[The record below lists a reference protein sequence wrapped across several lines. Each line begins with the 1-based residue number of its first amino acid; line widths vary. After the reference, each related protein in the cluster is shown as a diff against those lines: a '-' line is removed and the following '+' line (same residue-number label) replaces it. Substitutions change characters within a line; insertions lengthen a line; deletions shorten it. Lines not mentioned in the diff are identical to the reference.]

1 MKVLLMADPAA
12 QTVEGISIVIE
23 DETGKVTTDPVT
35 GTVSTPQSDG
45 GVVVQLDAH
54 RPRKDGEDDGNKFY
68 RNLADDIQPNDLS
81 LIANELHDQISADDR
96 SRGNHL
102 EIRARGLGLLGL
114 ELKEPRATV
123 GDTSAAVEGQSTVT
137 NPLLLEAC
145 LKGWANAQAELLPS
159 DGPVKVANKDDKAIE
174 AEDNLADA
182 FERDI
187 NHYLT
192 KTATEY
198 YPDTSHMLLWG
209 TYFGGSGFKK
219 IYRCPMKRRPVSES
233 VDEKDLI
240 VSDTTKDLRSCAR
253 ITHQIPMRPSVM
265 KRMELS
271 GFYRRGPVTTPSPPS
286 PNAVDAK
293 IAGIQGTDPTP
304 QQARPE
310 DQPYTIWE
318 SQCELN
324 LPEYAP
330 GKFKNEGIPLPY
342 LVTMDKESRE
352 IKAIRRDWK
361 EDDDD
366 CQRRRMYV
374 KYPYV
379 PGPGFYGTGLLNILG
394 NASSALT
401 AAWRLALDSAM
412 FATFPSFLVAKLG
425 GRQNTSDFRVGPGT
439 GVPIETNNQPIANII
454 SPMPYKDVGP
464 GMLALIDKVQQQT
477 AALSAAGDIPTAEG
491 VANVPVGTMLAQ
503 IEQATKVESAA
514 HKGMHQAQAEEI
526 ELIVDLFREN
536 PEDFWKS
543 NKVCPKDYWTEEK
556 FIQALN
562 NCNLEPASD
571 PNTPSHIHRVAKG
584 VALSQLI
591 AVPAFTPIMDARGT
605 LNTILGVIR
614 QDPTNIV
621 LPPQG
626 PAPPAPD
633 PQMIVAQAKV
643 TQANTAQVKAQTD
656 AQTSAAELDIKRQQ
670 LVADQNIA
678 SVDLAKELVIH
689 KDDAVHD
696 AKVAS
701 QQHGLGVAQH
711 GLASQQA
718 VHDANMDVAQ
728 HALDVHQ
735 VLNPPQKTDSGTE

>member
-1 MKVLLMADPAA
+1 
-12 QTVEGISIVIE
+12 
-23 DETGKVTTDPVT
+23 VTID
-35 GTVSTPQSDG
+35 
-45 GVVVQLDAH
+45 
-54 RPRKDGEDDGNKFY
+54 KD
-68 RNLADDIQPNDLS
+68 
-81 LIANELHDQISADDR
+81 
-96 SRGNHL
+96 
-102 EIRARGLGLLGL
+102 
-114 ELKEPRATV
+114 
-123 GDTSAAVEGQSTVT
+123 
-137 NPLLLEAC
+137 
-145 LKGWANAQAELLPS
+145 
-159 DGPVKVANKDDKAIE
+159 
-174 AEDNLADA
+174 
-182 FERDI
+182 
-187 NHYLT
+187 
-192 KTATEY
+192 
-198 YPDTSHMLLWG
+198 
-209 TYFGGSGFKK
+209 
-219 IYRCPMKRRPVSES
+219 
-233 VDEKDLI
+233 
-240 VSDTTKDLRSCAR
+240 
-253 ITHQIPMRPSVM
+253 
-265 KRMELS
+265 
-271 GFYRRGPVTTPSPPS
+271 
-286 PNAVDAK
+286 
-293 IAGIQGTDPTP
+293 
-304 QQARPE
+304 
-310 DQPYTIWE
+310 
-318 SQCELN
+318 
-324 LPEYAP
+324 
-330 GKFKNEGIPLPY
+330 
-342 LVTMDKESRE
+342 SRE

-366 CQRRRMYV
+366 CQRKRMYV

-412 FATFPSFLVAKLG
+412 FATFPSFLIAKLG

-439 GVPIETNNQPIANII
+439 GVPIDTNGQAIGNII

-477 AALSAAGDIPTAEG
+477 QALSAAGDIPTAEG

-526 ELIVDLFREN
+526 ELIVDLFREK

-543 NKVCPKDYWTEEK
+543 NKVCPKGYWDEQK
-556 FIQALN
+556 FLQALN

-621 LPPQG
+621 LPQQA

-633 PQMIVAQAKV
+633 PNMIAANAKMISAQAS
-643 TQANTAQVKAQTD
+643 QAKAVSGAQND
-656 AQTSAAELDIKRQQ
+656 AAELDIKRQQ
-670 LVADQNIA
+670 LAAEQNIA
-678 SVDLAKELVIH
+678 TVDLAKEMVIH
-689 KDDAVHD
+689 KDDAAHD
-696 AKVAS
+696 AKVAA
-701 QQHGLGVAQH
+701 QHHGLGVAQH

-735 VLNPPQKTDSGTE
+735 VLNPPAPTGSGNS

>member
-1 MKVLLMADPAA
+1 
-12 QTVEGISIVIE
+12 
-23 DETGKVTTDPVT
+23 
-35 GTVSTPQSDG
+35 
-45 GVVVQLDAH
+45 
-54 RPRKDGEDDGNKFY
+54 
-68 RNLADDIQPNDLS
+68 
-81 LIANELHDQISADDR
+81 
-96 SRGNHL
+96 
-102 EIRARGLGLLGL
+102 
-114 ELKEPRATV
+114 
-123 GDTSAAVEGQSTVT
+123 
-137 NPLLLEAC
+137 LLEAC

-159 DGPVKVANKDDKAIE
+159 DGPVKVANKDDQSIQS
-174 AEDNLADA
+174 EDNLADA
-182 FERDI
+182 FERDL
-187 NHYLT
+187 NHYFI

-219 IYRCPMKRRPVSES
+219 VYRCPVSES

-253 ITHQIPMRPSVM
+253 ITHQILMRPSVM
-265 KRMELS
+265 KRMELL
-271 GFYRRGPVTTPSPPS
+271 GAYRRGPTTTPAPPQV
-286 PNAVDAK
+286 NAVDAK
-293 IAGIQGTDPTP
+293 IAGIQGTDPSP
-304 QQARPE
+304 QKARPE
-310 DQPYTIWE
+310 DEPYTIWE
-318 SQCELN
+318 SQCELD
-324 LPEYAP
+324 LPEFAP
-330 GKFKNEGIPLPY
+330 GKFKGEGIALPF

-361 EDDDD
+361 EDDED
-366 CQRRRMYV
+366 CQRKRMWV

-412 FATFPSFLVAKLG
+412 FATFPSFLIAKLG

-439 GVPIETNNQPIANII
+439 GVPVETNNQPIGNII

-477 AALSAAGDIPTAEG
+477 QALSAAGDIPTAEG

-536 PEDFWKS
+536 PEDFWKA
-543 NKVCPKDYWTEEK
+543 NKICPKDYWNEQK
-556 FIQALN
+556 FLTALE

-621 LPPQG
+621 LPEQPV
-626 PAPPAPD
+626 PANPPPD
-633 PQMIVAQAKV
+633 PNMIAANAKLISAQAAQTK
-643 TQANTAQVKAQTD
+643 AQVAAQSATQD
-656 AQTSAAELDIKRQQ
+656 AGLEAAKIQASQ
-670 LVADQNIA
+670 NVAT
-678 SVDLAKELVIH
+678 VDLAKEMVIH
-689 KDDAVHD
+689 KDDSAAA
-696 AKVAS
+696 AKTAA
-701 QQHGLGVAQH
+701 QQHSLATAQH
-711 GLASQQA
+711 GLATQQA

-728 HALDVHQ
+728 HALNVHQ
-735 VLNPPQKTDSGTE
+735 VLNPPVPTDSGSE

>member
-1 MKVLLMADPAA
+1 MPEV
-12 QTVEGISIVIE
+12 
-23 DETGKVTTDPVT
+23 
-35 GTVSTPQSDG
+35 
-45 GVVVQLDAH
+45 
-54 RPRKDGEDDGNKFY
+54 
-68 RNLADDIQPNDLS
+68 
-81 LIANELHDQISADDR
+81 
-96 SRGNHL
+96 
-102 EIRARGLGLLGL
+102 LGLLGL

-174 AEDNLADA
+174 SEDDLADA

-265 KRMELS
+265 KRMELI
-271 GFYRRGPVTTPSPPS
+271 GAYRKGPATTPSAPS

-304 QQARPE
+304 QQSRPE

-318 SQCELN
+318 SQCELD

-330 GKFKNEGIPLPY
+330 GKFRGEGIPLPF

-361 EDDDD
+361 EEDDD
-366 CQRRRMYV
+366 CQRKRMYV
-374 KYPYV
+374 KYPYI

-401 AAWRLALDSAM
+401 AAWRLMLDAAM
-412 FATFPSFLVAKLG
+412 FATFPSFLIAKLG
-425 GRQNTSDFRVGPGT
+425 GRQNTSDFRVGAGT
-439 GVPIETNNQPIANII
+439 GVPIETNNQPLANIVM
-454 SPMPYKDVGP
+454 PMPYKDVGP
-464 GMLALIDKVQQQT
+464 GMLSLIDKVQAQT
-477 AALSAAGDIPTAEG
+477 QSLSAAGDIPTAEG

-543 NKVCPKDYWTEEK
+543 NKVCPKDYWTIQK
-556 FIQALN
+556 FEQALA

-605 LNTILGVIR
+605 LNTILDVIR

-633 PQMIVAQAKV
+633 PNMIAANAKMISAQASQSKAV
-643 TQANTAQVKAQTD
+643 SGAQND
-656 AQTSAAELDIKRQQ
+656 AAELDIKRQQ
-670 LVADQNIA
+670 LAAEQNIA

-689 KDDAVHD
+689 KDDNARADQAQAHD
-696 AKVAS
+696 QQQAA
-701 QQHGLGVAQH
+701 QQHGLATQQHGLAVAQH

-718 VHDANMDVAQ
+718 VHDANMAVAQ

-735 VLNPPQKTDSGTE
+735 VLNPPQPKDSGSGQ

>member
-1 MKVLLMADPAA
+1 MADP
-12 QTVEGISIVIE
+12 QSVEGIQIVIDDE
-23 DETGKVTTDPVT
+23 DGKVTTDPVT
-35 GTVSTPQSDG
+35 GTVATQQPDG

-54 RPRKDGEDDGNKFY
+54 RPKKDGDDSGDKFY
-68 RNLADDIQPNDLS
+68 DNLADDIGASRLS
-81 LIANELHDQISADDR
+81 LIANDLHDQIAADDR

-265 KRMELS
+265 KRMELA
-271 GFYRRGPVTTPSPPS
+271 GFYRKGPATTPAPPQV
-286 PNAVDAK
+286 NAVDAK

-304 QQARPE
+304 QQSRPE

-318 SQCELN
+318 SQCELDI
-324 LPEYAP
+324 PEYAT
-330 GKFKNEGIPLPY
+330 GKFKGEGIPLPY

-361 EDDDD
+361 ENDDD

-412 FATFPSFLVAKLG
+412 FATFPSFLIAKLG

-491 VANVPVGTMLAQ
+491 VVNVPVGTMLAQ

-543 NKVCPKDYWTEEK
+543 NKICPKDYWNEQK
-556 FIQALN
+556 FEQALA

-591 AVPAFTPIMDARGT
+591 AIPQFSAIMDARGT
-605 LNTILGVIR
+605 LNTILDVIR

-621 LPPQG
+621 AAPQA
-626 PAPPAPD
+626 PAPAPPD
-633 PQMIVAQAKV
+633 PQMIAAQAKL
-643 TQANTAQVKAQTD
+643 TQAQTGQQKAATD

-670 LVADQNIA
+670 LAAEQNIA

-689 KDDAVHD
+689 KDDNARANQAQAHD
-696 AKVAS
+696 QQQAA
-701 QQHGLGVAQH
+701 QQHGLATAQH

-735 VLNPPQKTDSGTE
+735 VLNPPQTKDSGS

>member
-1 MKVLLMADPAA
+1 MAADP
-12 QTVEGISIVIE
+12 QPVEGIQIVIDDE
-23 DETGKVTTDPVT
+23 DGKVTTDPVT
-35 GTVSTPQSDG
+35 GTVATEQPDG

-54 RPRKDGEDDGNKFY
+54 RQKKDGDDTGDKFY
-68 RNLADDIQPNDLS
+68 DNLAGDIGASDLS
-81 LIANELHDQISADDR
+81 LIANELHDQIAADDR

-114 ELKEPRATV
+114 ELKEPRANV
-123 GDTSAAVEGQSTVT
+123 GDTSAAVEGMSTVT

-159 DGPVKVANKDDKAIE
+159 DGPAKVANKDDQSIQS
-174 AEDNLADA
+174 EDNLADA
-182 FERDI
+182 FERDL
-187 NHYLT
+187 NHYFT

-265 KRMELS
+265 QRMKLL
-271 GFYRRGPVTTPSPPS
+271 GAYRDISAGTPPP
-286 PNAVDAK
+286 PQVNAVDAK

-304 QQARPE
+304 QKSRPE

-318 SQCELN
+318 SQCEID

-330 GKFKNEGIPLPY
+330 GQFKNKGIPLPY
-342 LVTMDKESRE
+342 LVTMDKESKE
-352 IKAIRRDWK
+352 ILAIRRDWK
-361 EDDDD
+361 EDDDQ
-366 CQRRRMYV
+366 CERRRMYV

-412 FATFPSFLVAKLG
+412 FATFPSFIIAKLG
-425 GRQNTSDFRVGPGT
+425 GRQNTSDFRVGAGT
-439 GVPIETNNQPIANII
+439 GVPIETNNQPISNII
-454 SPMPYKDVGP
+454 APMPYTDVGP

-526 ELIVDLFREN
+526 ELIVELFREN
-536 PEDFWKS
+536 PEDFWKA
-543 NKVCPKDYWTEEK
+543 NKVCPKDYWNEQK
-556 FIQALN
+556 FMLALE

-621 LPPQG
+621 LPQQA

-633 PQMIVAQAKV
+633 PNMIAANAKMISAQASQSKAV
-643 TQANTAQVKAQTD
+643 SGAQND
-656 AQTSAAELDIKRQQ
+656 AAELDIKRQQ
-670 LVADQNIA
+670 LAAEQNIA

-689 KDDAVHD
+689 KDDNAAA
-696 AKVAS
+696 AKTAAQS
-701 QQHGLGVAQH
+701 HGLATAQH
-711 GLASQQA
+711 GLATQQA

-728 HALDVHQ
+728 HALNVHQ
-735 VLNPPQKTDSGTE
+735 VLNPPVPTDSGNE

>member
-1 MKVLLMADPAA
+1 MADA
-12 QTVEGISIVIE
+12 QPVSGISVVIDDE
-23 DETGKVTTDPVT
+23 DGTVTTDPVT
-35 GTVSTPQSDG
+35 GTVSTAQPDG
-45 GVVVQLDAH
+45 GVVVQLDAR
-54 RPRKDGEDDGNKFY
+54 RPKPDGQGDEFY
-68 RNLADDIQPNDLS
+68 DNLADSIDKMELAR
-81 LIANELHDQISADDR
+81 IANELHDQIAADDR

-159 DGPVKVANKDDKAIE
+159 DGPVKVANKDDASIQG
-174 AEDNLADA
+174 EDNLADA

-209 TYFGGSGFKK
+209 VYFGGSGFKK

-265 KRMELS
+265 KRMKLI
-271 GFYRRGPVTTPSPPS
+271 GAYRDVAEGAPP
-286 PNAVDAK
+286 PPQVNAVDAK
-293 IAGIQGTDPTP
+293 IAAMQGTDPTP
-304 QQARPE
+304 QKSRPE

-318 SQCELN
+318 SQCEID
-324 LPEYAP
+324 LPEFAP
-330 GKFKNEGIPLPY
+330 GQFRGKGIPLPY
-342 LVTMDKESRE
+342 LVTMDKDAKD
-352 IKAIRRDWK
+352 ILAIRRDWK
-361 EDDDD
+361 EDDDQ
-366 CQRRRMYV
+366 CERRRMYV

-401 AAWRLALDSAM
+401 AAWRIMLDASF
-412 FATFPSFLVAKLG
+412 FATFPSFLLAKLG

-439 GVPIETNNQPIANII
+439 GIPVETNNQPIGNIVM
-454 SPMPYKDVGP
+454 PMPYKDVGP

-477 AALSAAGDIPTAEG
+477 QALSAAGDVPTAEG
-491 VANVPVGTMLAQ
+491 VQNVPVGTMLAQ

-526 ELIVDLFREN
+526 ELLVDLFRDN

-543 NKVCPKDYWTEEK
+543 NKICPKGFWDEQK
-556 FIQALN
+556 FMTALN

-605 LNTILGVIR
+605 LNTILDVIR

-621 LPPQG
+621 LPPQAPG
-626 PAPPAPD
+626 PPPPD
-633 PQMIVAQAKV
+633 PNMIAAQAKA
-643 TQANTAQVKAQTD
+643 TSAQAAVMNAQTKAATAMQD
-656 AQTSAAELDIKRQQ
+656 SGIKAAELQAEQ
-670 LVADQNIA
+670 NVATVN
-678 SVDLAKELVIH
+678 LAKEMVIH
-689 KDDAVHD
+689 QADATH
-696 AKVAS
+696 
-701 QQHGLGVAQH
+701 AQKTAAQSH
-711 GLASQQA
+711 GLASAQA

-735 VLNPPQKTDSGTE
+735 VLNPPQPTDSGS

>member
-1 MKVLLMADPAA
+1 MAVDPAA
-12 QTVEGISIVIE
+12 QPVEGISIVIDDE
-23 DETGKVTTDPVT
+23 DGKVTTDPVT
-35 GTVSTPQSDG
+35 GTVSTPQPDG

-54 RPRKDGEDDGNKFY
+54 RPKKDGDDTGDKFY
-68 RNLADDIQPNDLS
+68 DNLADAIGSSRLG

-159 DGPVKVANKDDKAIE
+159 DGPVKVANKDDKSIQ
-174 AEDNLADA
+174 AEDDLADA
-182 FERDI
+182 LERDI

-219 IYRCPMKRRPVSES
+219 IYRCPLKRRPVSES

-253 ITHQIPMRPSVM
+253 ITHRIPMRPSVM
-265 KRMELS
+265 KRMELI
-271 GFYRRGPVTTPSPPS
+271 GAYRKGAATTPSPPS

-318 SQCELN
+318 SQCELD
-324 LPEYAP
+324 LAEYAP
-330 GKFKNEGIPLPY
+330 GNFKNEGIPLPY
-342 LVTMDKESRE
+342 LVTMDKDSRE
-352 IKAIRRDWK
+352 IKAVRRDWK
-361 EDDDD
+361 EDDED
-366 CQRRRMYV
+366 CQRKRMYV

-401 AAWRLALDSAM
+401 AAWRLMLDAAM
-412 FATFPSFLVAKLG
+412 FATFPSFLIAKLG
-425 GRQNTSDFRVGPGT
+425 GRQNTSDFRVGAGT
-439 GVPIETNNQPIANII
+439 GVPIETNNQPLSNIVM
-454 SPMPYKDVGP
+454 PMPYKDVGP
-464 GMLALIDKVQQQT
+464 GMLALIDKVQSQT
-477 AALSAAGDIPTAEG
+477 QALSAAGDIPTAEG

-536 PEDFWKS
+536 PQDFWKS
-543 NKVCPKDYWTEEK
+543 NKICPKDYWNEQK
-556 FIQALN
+556 FELALQ

-605 LNTILGVIR
+605 LNTILDVIR

-621 LPPQG
+621 LPPQA

-633 PQMIVAQAKV
+633 PNMIAANAKLISAQASQSKAV
-643 TQANTAQVKAQTD
+643 SGAQND
-656 AQTSAAELDIKRQQ
+656 AAELDIKRQQ
-670 LVADQNIA
+670 LAAEQNIA
-678 SVDLAKELVIH
+678 SVDLAKEMVIH
-689 KDDAVHD
+689 KDDNAQ
-696 AKVAS
+696 A
-701 QQHGLGVAQH
+701 QQAQAHQQGLATAQH

-735 VLNPPQKTDSGTE
+735 VLNPPQPKPDSGTP

>member
-1 MKVLLMADPAA
+1 M
-12 QTVEGISIVIE
+12 
-23 DETGKVTTDPVT
+23 
-35 GTVSTPQSDG
+35 
-45 GVVVQLDAH
+45 
-54 RPRKDGEDDGNKFY
+54 
-68 RNLADDIQPNDLS
+68 
-81 LIANELHDQISADDR
+81 
-96 SRGNHL
+96 
-102 EIRARGLGLLGL
+102 GLLGL

-159 DGPVKVANKDDKAIE
+159 DGPVKVANKDDKAVQ

-182 FERDI
+182 YERDI

-253 ITHQIPMRPSVM
+253 ITHQIPMRPSVL

-271 GFYRRGPVTTPSPPS
+271 GYYRKGPATTPSPPS

-304 QQARPE
+304 QQSRPE
-310 DQPYTIWE
+310 EQPYTIWE
-318 SQCELN
+318 SQCELD

-330 GKFKNEGIPLPY
+330 GKFKNEGIPLPF
-342 LVTMDKESRE
+342 LVTMDKDSRE
-352 IKAIRRDWK
+352 IKAVRRDWK

-394 NASSALT
+394 NASSTLT

-412 FATFPSFLVAKLG
+412 YATFPSGFISKLG
-425 GRQNTSDFRVGPGT
+425 GRQNTSNLTQAPGT
-439 GVPIETNNQPIANII
+439 FTPIETNNRPISEII
-454 SPMPYKDVGP
+454 SPNIWKDVSP
-464 GMLALIDKVQQQT
+464 GMLALIDKVVQQT
-477 AALSAAGDIPTAEG
+477 QALSAAGDIPTAEG

-543 NKVCPKDYWTEEK
+543 NKVCPKDYWNEQK
-556 FIQALN
+556 FLQALN
-562 NCNLEPASD
+562 DCNLEPASD

-621 LPPQG
+621 LPQQA

-633 PQMIVAQAKV
+633 PNMIAANAKMISAQASQSKAV
-643 TQANTAQVKAQTD
+643 SGAQND
-656 AQTSAAELDIKRQQ
+656 AAELDIKRQQ
-670 LVADQNIA
+670 LAAEQNIA

-689 KDDAVHD
+689 KDDNARADQAAAHEQGL
-696 AKVAS
+696 AN
-701 QQHGLGVAQH
+701 QQHGLATAQH
-711 GLASQQA
+711 GLASAQA
-718 VHDANMDVAQ
+718 VHDANMDVAE
-728 HALDVHQ
+728 HALNVHQ
-735 VLNPPQKTDSGTE
+735 AMNPPTPQGE

>member
-1 MKVLLMADPAA
+1 MADPAA
-12 QTVEGISIVIE
+12 QPVEGIQIVIE
-23 DETGKVTTDPVT
+23 DEDGKVTTDPVT
-35 GTVSTPQSDG
+35 GTVATEQPDG

-54 RPRKDGEDDGNKFY
+54 RPRKDGDDTGDKFY
-68 RNLADDIQPNDLS
+68 DNLANDIGSSRLS
-81 LIANELHDQISADDR
+81 LIANDLHDQISADDR

-159 DGPVKVANKDDKAIE
+159 DGPVKVANKDDASVQS
-174 AEDNLADA
+174 EDNLADA
-182 FERDI
+182 FERDL
-187 NHYLT
+187 NHYFT

-265 KRMELS
+265 QRMKLIGAYRDVAS
-271 GFYRRGPVTTPSPPS
+271 GTPPP
-286 PNAVDAK
+286 PQVNAVDAK

-304 QQARPE
+304 QKSRPE
-310 DQPYTIWE
+310 DQPYTVWE
-318 SQCELN
+318 SQCEIDLA
-324 LPEYAP
+324 EYAP
-330 GKFKNEGIPLPY
+330 GHFKNKGIPLPY
-342 LVTMDKESRE
+342 LVTMDKESKE
-352 IKAIRRDWK
+352 ILAIRRDWK
-361 EDDDD
+361 ESDEQ
-366 CQRRRMYV
+366 CERRRMYV

-412 FATFPSFLVAKLG
+412 FATFPSFLIAKLG

-477 AALSAAGDIPTAEG
+477 QALSAAGDIPTAEG

-503 IEQATKVESAA
+503 IEQATKIESAA

-526 ELIVDLFREN
+526 EFIVDLFREN

-543 NKVCPKDYWTEEK
+543 NKICPKDYWNEQK
-556 FIQALN
+556 FEQALA

-621 LPPQG
+621 LPPQA

-633 PQMIVAQAKV
+633 PNLIAAQAK
-643 TQANTAQVKAQTD
+643 A
-656 AQTSAAELDIKRQQ
+656 TSAAAAVTNANTKAAEATQDASLGAAKLQ
-670 LVADQNIA
+670 AEQNIA
-678 SVDLAKELVIH
+678 TVDLAKEMVIH
-689 KDDAVHD
+689 KDDD
-696 AKVAS
+696 AQAQKTQA
-701 QQHGLGVAQH
+701 QQHGLATAQH

-735 VLNPPQKTDSGTE
+735 VLNSPTPTDSGQE